1 MHVVVVD
8 DDGDITGIQGSIIER
23 HLNLSKALDGAADGE
38 GQSKTFYK
46 QYIPLTPI
54 MFVGKSPVD
63 AYDGVQIT
71 GPDCFWFLHRL
82 CSCHNSW

>member
-38 GQSKTFYK
+38 GPK
-46 QYIPLTPI
+46 
-54 MFVGKSPVD
+54 
-63 AYDGVQIT
+63 
-71 GPDCFWFLHRL
+71 
-82 CSCHNSW
+82 